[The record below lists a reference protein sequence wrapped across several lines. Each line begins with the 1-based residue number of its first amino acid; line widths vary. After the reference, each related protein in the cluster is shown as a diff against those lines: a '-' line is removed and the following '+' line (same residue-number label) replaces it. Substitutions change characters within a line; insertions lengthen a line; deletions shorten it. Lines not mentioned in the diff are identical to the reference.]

1 MSKQQEAAERDTIAL
16 PRALIERAL
25 TEHVEPVIDCYS
37 PDCGDPGCEDC
48 TRVLRPAIALR
59 DALRAALAAEQP
71 QPVAWAVA
79 FNGRAD
85 PAYAYYLR
93 DGAES
98 AADYLRA
105 HKAELGPFTVVP
117 LFAAPPPPA
126 AEQARTLSA
135 AERDVFDAA
144 LAKTTKRVDA
154 HPPAAEPSEVTDA
167 ERYRFVRTA
176 DRVAISPQA
185 ARDPVAYDAAIDAAI
200 AAAKARNTNPA

>member
-48 TRVLRPAIALR
+48 TRVLRPAILLR

-85 PAYAYYLR
+85 IDYAYRFR

-105 HKAELGPFTVVP
+105 HKAEFGPFTVVP
-117 LFAAPPPPA
+117 LYAAPPPPA
-126 AEQARTLSA
+126 PAPTDAITDAVMTLVSDKFKARAFMS
-135 AERDVFDAA
+135 RDEMRDAIDAA
-144 LAKTTKRVDA
+144 LA
-154 HPPAAEPSEVTDA
+154 
-167 ERYRFVRTA
+167 
-176 DRVAISPQA
+176 
-185 ARDPVAYDAAIDAAI
+185 ARDG
-200 AAAKARNTNPA
+200 K